1 MTSVA
6 KGHHGGG
13 QRNYLD
19 DLSYV
24 WDVEEELDPYYD
36 VDHTRDREGQQ
47 PWIRQ
52 MRRFR
57 AVAVFVETGERAARD
72 NGGAGLL
79 VVHTQDGEEH
89 RIAFSGGVSVTGDTV
104 RLYPG
109 AQDETERYWILR
121 PTSAPVRPRLRLE
134 P

>member
-6 KGHHGGG
+6 KGHHG

-57 AVAVFVETGERAARD
+57 AVAVWVRIGDRAAQD
-72 NGGAGLL
+72 IGGAGLL
-79 VVHTQDGEEH
+79 VVTTQDGEEH

-104 RLYPG
+104 RLHAG
-109 AQDETERYWILR
+109 ARDETERHWTLR
-121 PTSAPVRPRLRLE
+121 PTAAPVRPRLRLE